1 MTDFT
6 ERTHTETVLLVDD
19 DPLVRLLILRALK
32 TQGFTVLEAR
42 NGSHALDVANEH
54 AAPIHI
60 VISDIVMPDM
70 DGTELFRTLRGWYP
84 NIRFLFISG
93 QMTGAD
99 ADTSPDGRTAFLP
112 KPFSVDTLLAYM
124 QHVLAATAPPV
135 SSDRF
140 AFLPRP

>member
-1 MTDFT
+1 MI
-6 ERTHTETVLLVDD
+6 LLVED
-19 DPLVRLLILRALK
+19 DPSMLESMEELLEFAGYEVESVTNPNEAFRLM
-32 TQGFTVLEAR
+32 E
-42 NGSHALDVANEH
+42 
-54 AAPIHI
+54 AAPALPQLI
-60 VISDIVMPDM
+60 VSDILMPGM
-70 DGTELFRTLRGWYP
+70 DGFQFLNAVRARSWLHIP
-84 NIRFLFISG
+84 FLFISG